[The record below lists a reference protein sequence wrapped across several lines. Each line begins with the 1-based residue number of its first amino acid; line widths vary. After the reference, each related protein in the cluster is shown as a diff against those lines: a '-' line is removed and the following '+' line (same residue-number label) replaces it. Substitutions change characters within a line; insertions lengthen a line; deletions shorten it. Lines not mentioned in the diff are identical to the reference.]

1 MKYAIRAGIGIG
13 LIPDYL
19 TGEETEL
26 VPVLQDA
33 ELPTMPV
40 YFVYPEELKT
50 RQESAGL
57 PGFPGHQGAA
67 VEVLRS
73 SAVASHAI
81 AHGKH
86 AAALFPTPG
95 RARLYA
101 RQL

>member
-33 ELPTMPV
+33 KLPTMPV

-50 RQESAGL
+50 RQEGA
-57 PGFPGHQGAA
+57 GFPRFPDRQGAP
-67 VEVLRS
+67 VEVLSLARRP
-73 SAVASHAI
+73 SHAQRM
-81 AHGKH
+81 ASMPVPYYPSPS
-86 AAALFPTPG
+86 PTCC
-95 RARLYA
+95 RCA
-101 RQL
+101 QL